1 MKKTIIVIF
10 VIIISYIIY
19 NNYKSLSKENDID
32 FLEKSLVKIKD
43 ISLDTNE
50 LYYFSNTKSVALYY
64 KTQFALTPKIVIKK
78 EFLDI
83 PADSYILAVFYNK
96 TKNKKLISNKKI
108 SIKDTIINVIDNTH
122 YQVMLLRN

>member
-64 KTQFALTPKIVIKK
+64 NTQFALTPKCNYQPVCLKTL
-78 EFLDI
+78 FL
-83 PADSYILAVFYNK
+83 
-96 TKNKKLISNKKI
+96 
-108 SIKDTIINVIDNTH
+108 
-122 YQVMLLRN
+122 